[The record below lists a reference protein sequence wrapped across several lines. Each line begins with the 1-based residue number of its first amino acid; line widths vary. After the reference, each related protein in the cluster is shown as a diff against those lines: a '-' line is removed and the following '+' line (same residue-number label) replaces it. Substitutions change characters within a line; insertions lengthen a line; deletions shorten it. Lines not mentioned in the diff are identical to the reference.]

1 MRNILIILFLT
12 VFWSCTSCNSDSPK
26 NDSNLH
32 DNDGFVEQD
41 KDFAYDADSTDSIA
55 EKDNET
61 DDDQAD
67 SDADYQE
74 AEECPQFKYA
84 NFPYYR
90 EDGSIHF
97 CRKCDLPAKSDDP
110 DCVRNLWSEINQKYS
125 KDFPSRDCNGYPCDV
140 KTLKAGRKED
150 ISTPITDCDRRVPP
164 VVDAIWSAGSQNFR
178 HSSIWN
184 EKVGMDMRTDFSG
197 SDQYYK
203 YPTDHR
209 IFSYN
214 VEKDEYTVIMPTVM
228 DASAY
233 RSGKH
238 LGTVMDF
245 NKIHDDTTL
254 GESMDKQYLVMYDEV
269 KGYKV
274 IYNDTIRYLPESA
287 MKMSDEWVYFI
298 HQKTDD
304 DPYQILYAKIG
315 EWKWHSLGWGILYEA
330 SLGGKYLG
338 ITDNKGNGY
347 VCNLEKLPEGLSKCE
362 KVNGENQYVYSVI
375 FDKEQNNRFATSYFA
390 DELYNIVIGTIEESG
405 IKYAVNPV
413 QQTESGTYVT
423 IVDSFSGDKVLYGEL
438 FSVSAET
445 EDSKLCYYSIIK
457 KEKYCQKK
465 IGTKYNQIYGD
476 FEGKYLI
483 WQSLYLRDMECYCK
497 LEPEACPFDEYMP
510 EVPVLKKR

>member
-1 MRNILIILFLT
+1 MKFLIILLSILI
-12 VFWSCTSCNSDSPK
+12 VSCNSDSPK
-26 NDSNLH
+26 DDSDVNDKDS
-32 DNDGFVEQD
+32 FIEQD
-41 KDFAYDADSTDSIA
+41 LDILTDTDSI
-55 EKDNET
+55 
-61 DDDQAD
+61 D
-67 SDADYQE
+67 SDTESDEEADDVEFADVDYQG
-74 AEECPQFKYA
+74 AEDCPQLKYA
-84 NFPYYR
+84 KFPYYR
-90 EDGSIHF
+90 EDGSINF

-125 KDFPSRDCNGYPCDV
+125 KDFPNRDCDGYPCV
-140 KTLKAGRKED
+140 VETLKATTNQTVAYLPL
-150 ISTPITDCDRRVPP
+150 SDCDKFIPP
-164 VVDAIWSAGSQNFR
+164 RPSSSDTWSAGSQNFR

-184 EKVGMDMRTDFSG
+184 GSVGMDMKITDISG

-214 VEKDEYTVIMPTVM
+214 VEKDEYTVIMPTRGDV
-228 DASAY
+228 STF
-233 RSGKH
+233 RKGKFI
-238 LGTVMDF
+238 GSVMDF
-245 NKIHDDTTL
+245 NKIHDDASL
-254 GESMDKQYLVMYDEV
+254 SESLDKQYLVMYDEA

-298 HQKTDD
+298 HQKTDE

-347 VCNLEKLPEGLSKCE
+347 VCDLEKLPEGLSKCE

-390 DELYNIVIGTIEESG
+390 DESYNIVIGTIEESG
-405 IKYAVNPV
+405 IKYARNPV

-438 FSVSAET
+438 FSISAET
-445 EDSKLCYYSIIK
+445 DDSKLCYYSISK
-457 KEKYCQKK
+457 KERYCQKK

-497 LEPEACPFDEYMP
+497 LEPEACPFDEYLP
-510 EVPVLKKR
+510 ETPVLKKK